1 MTRIFVRTTQEL
13 IDSEGIGNISV
24 RKIAERAGFHNS
36 TIYLYFENIDKLI
49 LLASLKYFTD
59 YKRRLAECSMTDGSA
74 REKFLAI
81 WEAFGESVFKRP
93 QVFHNFFFGKYSQN
107 LTSLIKEYYELFP
120 EEKPNYP
127 KGIEDMYYG
136 NSIRERCYIS
146 LRPLIGKEN
155 IRFDES
161 NIDLVNTI
169 IVGCFRQLLEEQCE
183 SPSADPNEPKQL
195 LLDMIKYISGIY

>member
-1 MTRIFVRTTQEL
+1 MARIFVQATQEL
-13 IDSEGIGNISV
+13 IDSDGIQNISV
-24 RKIAERAGFHNS
+24 RKIADRAGFHNS

-59 YKRRLAECSMTDGSA
+59 YKRCLSNCSLTEDSTRG
-74 REKFLAI
+74 KFLAI
-81 WEAFGESVFKRP
+81 WDAFGDAVFKRP
-93 QVFHNFFFGKYSQN
+93 QVFYNFFFGKYSQN
-107 LTSLIKEYYELFP
+107 LSALIHEYYELFP

-127 KGIEDMYYG
+127 KSIEDMYYG

-146 LRPLIGKEN
+146 LQPLIGKEN

-169 IVGCFRQLLEEQCE
+169 IVACLRQLLEQQCE

-195 LLDMIKYISGIY
+195 LLDMIKYVSGIH